1 MLDVRFTPESD
12 RTGMSPRMTRR
23 AIPTKCIAVSY
34 CILFDHLVG
43 SCEQR
48 WRNVQSQCLGGL

>member
-23 AIPTKCIAVSY
+23 AKKRLMHRSK
-34 CILFDHLVG
+34 
-43 SCEQR
+43 
-48 WRNVQSQCLGGL
+48 